1 MISER
6 SRDTEEVMTAEN
18 SALHHRNKL
27 HVKIYSSRKKYLNC
41 NNISQYYCFHSKCRL
56 DEHKRLL
63 SKLFLIKF
71 KLSDCCVDIIVYIN
85 CLHKYI
91 YIYIIIYSKMVVS

>member
-41 NNISQYYCFHSKCRL
+41 NNISQYYCFHSNADLMSIR
-56 DEHKRLL
+56 D
-63 SKLFLIKF
+63 FYQNFFF
-71 KLSDCCVDIIVYIN
+71 KLNLNFQIV
-85 CLHKYI
+85 
-91 YIYIIIYSKMVVS
+91 V